1 MKHIV
6 SKLALK
12 ELKESQEY
20 YDLQKSG
27 LGDEFAQYIKSSID
41 DIFVMPYLYPIVI
54 TPVHR
59 KVISRFPYN
68 IFYRVDDNTIVI
80 LSIAHQH
87 RKPFYKI

>member
-54 TPVHR
+54 TPVP
-59 KVISRFPYN
+59 S
-68 IFYRVDDNTIVI
+68 
-80 LSIAHQH
+80 
-87 RKPFYKI
+87 

>member
-12 ELKESQEY
+12 ELEESQAY
-20 YDLQKSG
+20 YNLQKVE
-27 LGDEFAQYIKSSID
+27 LGDEFVQHIKNNID
-41 DIFVMPYLYPIVI
+41 TIFATPYLYPVVVA
-54 TPVHR
+54 PVHR

-68 IFYRVDDNTIVI
+68 IFYRVDDNAIVI
-80 LSIAHQH
+80 LSISHQH

>member
-12 ELKESQEY
+12 ELEESQAY
-20 YDLQKSG
+20 YNLQKVE
-27 LGDEFAQYIKSSID
+27 LGDEFVQHIKNDID
-41 DIFVMPYLYPIVI
+41 TIFETPYLYPVVVS
-54 TPVHR
+54 PVHR

-68 IFYRVDDNTIVI
+68 IFYRVDDKAIVI
-80 LSIAHQH
+80 LSIAHQN

>member
-1 MKHIV
+1 MKRIV

-12 ELKESQEY
+12 ELNESQSY
-20 YDLQKSG
+20 YNLQKVE
-27 LGDEFAQYIKSSID
+27 LGDEFVHHIKNNID
-41 DIFVMPYLYPIVI
+41 AIFEAPYLYPVVI

-68 IFYRVDDNTIVI
+68 IFYRVDDKAIVI
-80 LSIAHQH
+80 LSISHQH